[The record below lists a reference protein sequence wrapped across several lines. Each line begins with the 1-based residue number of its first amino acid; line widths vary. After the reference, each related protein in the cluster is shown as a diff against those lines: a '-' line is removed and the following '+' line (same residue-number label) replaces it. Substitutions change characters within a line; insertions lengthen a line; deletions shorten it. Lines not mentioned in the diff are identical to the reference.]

1 MKSFNYRTVFITDAP
16 MFKYFRSIGK
26 EKEFM
31 DAFIGWIEYDPS
43 TGEVPEELKDNPMFE
58 FFKDRVDQTYKA
70 WLTKQNN
77 GQRGGEAR
85 ARNRAAKGAETK
97 NIISDEMKDFDYLNT
112 HFNREEITTKYMYSG
127 QFVTSDRFA
136 PHYDKIKDIDNVTK
150 WFEGKTA

>member
-112 HFNREEITTKYMYSG
+112 HFNREEIIANYPFSAL
-127 QFVTSDRFA
+127 FLNSDRFA